1 MLMVTEDD
9 SRLQRWE
16 RRAELPLAIFAV
28 VFLAAYSIRVLA
40 ETQGRTDTVITA
52 ILWITYAAFVVDY
65 GVRLIVATDR
75 GRWFVRHILDLLV
88 VALPL
93 LRPLRLLR
101 VVVLVAALQKAIGG
115 AIRGRIIVY
124 TVSATVL
131 LIYVASLAILEE
143 ERYEPDSQI
152 ANFGDAL
159 WWSLT
164 TITTVGYG
172 NQEPV
177 TTVGRLIAAVL
188 MIGGI
193 TLVGLVTATLASWI
207 VERVTEEDETAQAAT
222 SAQIHAFR
230 VETAEQLE
238 SLKAE
243 IRQLKD
249 AMNRAD

>member
-1 MLMVTEDD
+1 MVTEDK

-16 RRAELPLAIFAV
+16 QRAEWPLAIIAV

-40 ETQGRTDTVITA
+40 ETQGRADTVITA

-65 GVRLIVATDR
+65 AVRLILATDR
-75 GRWFVRHILDLLV
+75 GRWFVRHILDLLI

-101 VVVLVAALQKAIGG
+101 VVVLVVALQKAIGG

-124 TVSATVL
+124 TVSATIL

-143 ERYEPDSQI
+143 ERYEPESLI
-152 ANFGDAL
+152 ANFGDAV

-177 TTVGRLIAAVL
+177 TTAGRLIAAVL

-193 TLVGLVTATLASWI
+193 SLIGLVTATLASWI
-207 VERVTEEDETAQAAT
+207 VERVAEEDETAQAAT
-222 SAQIHAFR
+222 KAQIEAFRAESAQ
-230 VETAEQLE
+230 QLE
-238 SLKAE
+238 SLKAD
-243 IRQLKD
+243 IQQLKE
-249 AMNRAD
+249 AINRDE